1 MTLIIN
7 WSDFTP
13 LASLIGGALI
23 GASSVILL
31 ATKGRIL
38 GISGIVGS
46 LLQRAN
52 TPQDHYRWRIYFI
65 GGIFLAAVIG
75 NIFNLIPKLDI
86 GSEYS
91 TLIVGGLLVGLGTRM
106 GSGCTSGHAVCG
118 LGRLSP
124 RSLVATL
131 TFMASGFLTAFV
143 FYHLI

>member
-1 MTLIIN
+1 MSLIIN

-13 LASLIGGALI
+13 LEALIGGALI
-23 GASSVILL
+23 GLASVILI

-52 TPQDHYRWRIYFI
+52 TPPDHYLWRILFI
-65 GGIFLAAVIG
+65 CGILLAAVIG

-86 GSEYS
+86 RSDYS
-91 TLIVGGLLVGLGTRM
+91 TLIIGGLLVGFGTRM

-118 LGRLSP
+118 LGRFSP
-124 RSLVATL
+124 RSFLATI
-131 TFMASGFLTAFV
+131 TFMASGFLTAYV
-143 FYHLI
+143 FYHLM

>member
-52 TPQDHYRWRIYFI
+52 TP
-65 GGIFLAAVIG
+65 
-75 NIFNLIPKLDI
+75 P
-86 GSEYS
+86 
-91 TLIVGGLLVGLGTRM
+91 
-106 GSGCTSGHAVCG
+106 
-118 LGRLSP
+118 
-124 RSLVATL
+124 
-131 TFMASGFLTAFV
+131 
-143 FYHLI
+143 YH